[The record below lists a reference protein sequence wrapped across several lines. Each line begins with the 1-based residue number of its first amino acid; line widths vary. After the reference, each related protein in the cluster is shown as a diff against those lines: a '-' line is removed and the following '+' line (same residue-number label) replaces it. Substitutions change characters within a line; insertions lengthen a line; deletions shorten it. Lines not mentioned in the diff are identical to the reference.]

1 MSNPQLPKGFSG
13 AFDLSSLKQPAIDTS
28 QMPGISVTQSNLMQ
42 EILPKSNSQVV
53 ILICWSPRS
62 PQSIELIEKMG
73 KFYESDKGDN
83 PNAPWELAHINVDTE
98 AAVAQALQVQSIPFA
113 IGIIS
118 QQPVPLF
125 ESVPPNEQIR
135 LVINKVLELA
145 AQKGVGAAPNSESTE
160 IPIEPEEAE
169 AMAAMESG
177 DLVKSAQ
184 AFEKWINR
192 QPGNQMAKL
201 GLAQVQLL
209 TRIKGLDPN
218 SILVE
223 AASAPNDLNK
233 QIQAADIEIAN
244 GKNQEAFSRLIKAV
258 KILEGDD
265 QKKAREHLLT
275 LFSLVDPSDPELI
288 KARRAL
294 ASALF

>member
-28 QMPGISVTQSNLMQ
+28 QMPGIAVTQSNLMQ

-145 AQKGVGAAPNSESTE
+145 AQKGVGVAPNAESTE

-258 KILEGDD
+258 KILDGDD

-288 KARRAL
+288 KARQAL

>member
-28 QMPGISVTQSNLMQ
+28 QMPGIAVTQSNLMQ

-83 PNAPWELAHINVDTE
+83 PNAPWELAHINVDSE

-145 AQKGVGAAPNSESTE
+145 AQKGVGTAPNTESTE

-177 DLVKSAQ
+177 DLVKAAQ

-223 AASAPNDLNK
+223 AASAPNDINK

-258 KILEGDD
+258 KILEGDE

-288 KARRAL
+288 KARQAL

>member
-28 QMPGISVTQSNLMQ
+28 QMPGIAVTQSNLMQ

-83 PNAPWELAHINVDTE
+83 PNAPWELAHINVDSE
-98 AAVAQALQVQSIPFA
+98 GAVAQALQVQSIPFA

-145 AQKGVGAAPNSESTE
+145 AQKGVGVAPNAESTE

-244 GKNQEAFSRLIKAV
+244 GKNQEAFSRLIKEV
-258 KILEGDD
+258 KILDGDD

-288 KARRAL
+288 KARQAL

>member
-28 QMPGISVTQSNLMQ
+28 QMPGIAVTQSNLMQ

-73 KFYESDKGDN
+73 KFYESDKGEN
-83 PNAPWELAHINVDTE
+83 PHAPWELAHINVDTE

-145 AQKGVGAAPNSESTE
+145 AQKGVGTAPNTESTE

-177 DLVKSAQ
+177 DLVKAAQ

-258 KILEGDD
+258 KILDGDD

-275 LFSLVDPSDPELI
+275 LFSLVDPSDSELI
-288 KARRAL
+288 KARQAL

>member
-28 QMPGISVTQSNLMQ
+28 QMPGIAVTQSNLMQ

-177 DLVKSAQ
+177 DLVKAAQ

-209 TRIKGLDPN
+209 TRIQGLDPN

-258 KILEGDD
+258 KILDGDD
-265 QKKAREHLLT
+265 QKKAREHLLM

-288 KARRAL
+288 KARQAL

>member
-28 QMPGISVTQSNLMQ
+28 QMPGIAVTQSNLMQ

-177 DLVKSAQ
+177 DLVKAAQ

-258 KILEGDD
+258 KILDGDD

-288 KARRAL
+288 KARQAL

>member
-28 QMPGISVTQSNLMQ
+28 QMPGIAVTQSNLMQ

-83 PNAPWELAHINVDTE
+83 PNAPWELAHINVDSE

-145 AQKGVGAAPNSESTE
+145 AQKGVGAAPNAESTE

-177 DLVKSAQ
+177 DLVKAAQ

-209 TRIKGLDPN
+209 TRIKRLDPN

-223 AASAPNDLNK
+223 AASAPNDINK

-258 KILEGDD
+258 KILEGDE

-288 KARRAL
+288 KARQAL

>member
-28 QMPGISVTQSNLMQ
+28 QMPGIAVTQSNLMQ

-83 PNAPWELAHINVDTE
+83 PNAPWELAHINVDSE

-177 DLVKSAQ
+177 DLVKAAQ

-275 LFSLVDPSDPELI
+275 LFSLVDPSNPELI
-288 KARRAL
+288 KARQAL

>member
-28 QMPGISVTQSNLMQ
+28 QMPGIAVTQSNLMQ

-83 PNAPWELAHINVDTE
+83 PNAPWDLAHINVDTE

-177 DLVKSAQ
+177 DLVKAAQ

-288 KARRAL
+288 KARQAL

>member
-13 AFDLSSLKQPAIDTS
+13 AFDLSSLKQPAIDNS
-28 QMPGISVTQSNLMQ
+28 QMPGIAVTQSNLMQ

-83 PNAPWELAHINVDTE
+83 QNPPWELAHLNVDSE
-98 AAVAQALQVQSIPFA
+98 VAVAKALQVQSIPFA

-145 AQKGVGAAPNSESTE
+145 AQKGVGAAPNTESTE

-177 DLVKSAQ
+177 DLVKAAQ

-288 KARRAL
+288 KARQAL

>member
-28 QMPGISVTQSNLMQ
+28 QMPGIAVTQSNLMQ

-177 DLVKSAQ
+177 DLVKAAQ

-192 QPGNQMAKL
+192 QPVNQMAKL

-258 KILEGDD
+258 KILDGDD

-288 KARRAL
+288 KARQAL

>member
-1 MSNPQLPKGFSG
+1 VSNPQLPKGFSG

-28 QMPGISVTQSNLMQ
+28 QMPGIAVTQSNLMQ

-145 AQKGVGAAPNSESTE
+145 AQKGVGTAPNAESTE

-177 DLVKSAQ
+177 DLVKAAQ

-288 KARRAL
+288 KARQAL

>member
-28 QMPGISVTQSNLMQ
+28 QMPGIAVTQSNLMQ

-83 PNAPWELAHINVDTE
+83 PNAPWELAHINVDSE

-145 AQKGVGAAPNSESTE
+145 AQKGVGAAPNAESTE

-177 DLVKSAQ
+177 DLVKAAQ

-244 GKNQEAFSRLIKAV
+244 GKNQEAFSRLIKTV

-288 KARRAL
+288 KARQAL

>member
-28 QMPGISVTQSNLMQ
+28 QMPGIAVTQSNLMQ

-145 AQKGVGAAPNSESTE
+145 AQKGIGTAPNAESTE

-177 DLVKSAQ
+177 DLVKAEQ

-258 KILEGDD
+258 KILDGDD

-288 KARRAL
+288 KARQAL

>member
-83 PNAPWELAHINVDTE
+83 PNAPWELAHINVDSE
-98 AAVAQALQVQSIPFA
+98 GAVAQALQVQSIPFA

-145 AQKGVGAAPNSESTE
+145 AQKGVGAAPNAESTE

-177 DLVKSAQ
+177 DLVKAEQ

-288 KARRAL
+288 KARQAL

>member
-83 PNAPWELAHINVDTE
+83 PNAPWELAHINVDSE

-145 AQKGVGAAPNSESTE
+145 AQKGVGVAPNAESTE

-177 DLVKSAQ
+177 DLAKSAQ

-258 KILEGDD
+258 KILDGDD

-288 KARRAL
+288 KARQAL

>member
-28 QMPGISVTQSNLMQ
+28 QMPGIAVTQSNLMQ

-145 AQKGVGAAPNSESTE
+145 AQKGVGTAPNAESTE

-177 DLVKSAQ
+177 DLVKAEQ

-288 KARRAL
+288 KARQAL

>member
-28 QMPGISVTQSNLMQ
+28 QMPGIAVTQSNLMQ

-83 PNAPWELAHINVDTE
+83 PNAPWELAHINVDSE

-145 AQKGVGAAPNSESTE
+145 AQKGVGVAPNAESTE

-288 KARRAL
+288 KARQAL

>member
-83 PNAPWELAHINVDTE
+83 PNAPWELAHINVDSE

-145 AQKGVGAAPNSESTE
+145 AQKGVGVAPNAESTE

-288 KARRAL
+288 KARQAL